1 VLFENITKI
10 TMKQTLEQFII
21 ERREE
26 LSYTE
31 GALSSVLCN
40 IATAATMISEV
51 LSQAGL
57 LDILGDASTINVHG
71 ERQKKL
77 DIYANEQFISALK
90 DGGECCAIVSEEN
103 EEYIYIDDNS
113 SKTAQYI
120 VAIDPLDGSSNVD
133 VNVGIGTIFSIY
145 MRKSNEGKPTL
156 EDILQKG
163 EKQVAAGYV
172 LYGSSTMLVFTTG
185 KGVNGFILD
194 WTSRKFCLSHPNIC
208 IPKKGAIYSIN
219 EGNYTYFSEGIKK
232 YLGYCQMQD
241 RETNRPYIARYTG
254 SMVLDFHRNLIKG
267 GIFIYPAP
275 GKLRLVYECNP
286 MAFIIEQA
294 GGRATDGSNRI
305 LNIDIRELHQRSVV
319 FMGSELMVIKAEEF
333 LEFLQ

>member
-1 VLFENITKI
+1 MLFENITKI

-21 ERREE
+21 ERQEE
-26 LSYTE
+26 LSYTQ

-51 LSQAGL
+51 ISQAGL

-145 MRKSNEGKPTL
+145 MRKNNEGKPTF

-172 LYGSSTMLVFTTG
+172 VYGSSTMLVFTTG

-194 WTSRKFCLSHPNIC
+194 LTRREFCLSHPNIC
-208 IPKKGAIYSIN
+208 IPKTGAIYSIN

-241 RETNRPYIARYTG
+241 RETNRPYNARYTG

-305 LNIDIRELHQRSVV
+305 LDIDIQELHQRSVV

>member
-1 VLFENITKI
+1 
-10 TMKQTLEQFII
+10 MKQTLEQFII

-51 LSQAGL
+51 ISQAGL